1 MISLLS
7 VRRNM
12 KRLRSVASTWP
23 PQERPHRHV
32 SVWNPQLRSLRYSQQ
47 LPLPQPLLFVQ
58 PPPLPHHQQQQRSK
72 RIRSF
77 TSTKLIDPDRCNLN
91 VLYRYAS

>member
-12 KRLRSVASTWP
+12 KRLRAVACTWP
-23 PQERPHRHV
+23 PQERLHRHV
-32 SVWNPQLRSLRYSQQ
+32 SVWNPQQLRSLRYSQQ
-47 LPLPQPLLFVQ
+47 LPLPQPLLFV
-58 PPPLPHHQQQQRSK
+58 PPLPHYHQQQRSK
-72 RIRSF
+72 LIRSF